1 MNRNRRL
8 AYLAEMGIETW
19 VPTQAL
25 SGAAQGHWIAP
36 ASLNPSG
43 SISANSSA
51 NISSGSPA
59 VLPQQSQKVIVNRG
73 LAIAEVLDL
82 GGDAKTSSQQQ
93 PQVQSAPVS
102 NTSTNATT
110 ASTTTNKQTSTA
122 TVREQSSATVDVYTQ
137 SDSLE
142 QFTLASSVCGNLLLI
157 DDISAMSFASSAYQ
171 NWINAILLSLGKLPG
186 DKPLMST
193 AASQLD
199 RFEWPLPDSGLFDS
213 TEQAAKDIVSAWLL
227 RKLQENQVSWV
238 LLMGKASIATLAN
251 TQDGGHDA
259 NHDKQ
264 LGAIAALPGS
274 SSVQALLTHGS
285 AELWAQ
291 PLLKR
296 DFWQHLQGITT
307 RSE

>member
-36 ASLNPSG
+36 ASIDPSEAV
-43 SISANSSA
+43 SANASA
-51 NISSGSPA
+51 NISSSNHSAP
-59 VLPQQSQKVIVNRG
+59 PQQSQKVIVNRG

-82 GGDAKTSSQQQ
+82 GEDGKTSFQTQS
-93 PQVQSAPVS
+93 QVQSTPVS
-102 NTSTNATT
+102 NTAANA
-110 ASTTTNKQTSTA
+110 TTNKQTSTA
-122 TVREQSSATVDVYTQ
+122 TVLEQSSATVAVYTQ
-137 SDSLE
+137 SDSIE
-142 QFTLASSVCGNLLLI
+142 RFTLASSVCGNLLLV

-199 RFEWPLPDSGLFDS
+199 RFEWPLADSGLFDS
-213 TEQAAKDIVSAWLL
+213 TEQAAKEIVSAWLL
-227 RKLQENQVSWV
+227 RKLQENEVSWV

-251 TQDGGHDA
+251 THDGGHDA
-259 NHDKQ
+259 KQ

-285 AELWAQ
+285 AELWGQ
-291 PLLKR
+291 PILKR
-296 DFWQHLQGITT
+296 DFWQHLQALNT

>member
-59 VLPQQSQKVIVNRG
+59 ASPQQSQKVIVNRG

-82 GGDAKTSSQQQ
+82 GGDVKTSSQQQ
-93 PQVQSAPVS
+93 PQAQSAPVS
-102 NTSTNATT
+102 NTAANAEEVNT
-110 ASTTTNKQTSTA
+110 ATNKQTSTA
-122 TVREQSSATVDVYTQ
+122 TVLTQSSATVAVYTQ

-142 QFTLASSVCGNLLLI
+142 QFTLASSVCGNLLLV

-199 RFEWPLPDSGLFDS
+199 RFEWPLADSGLFDS

-251 TQDGGHDA
+251 TQDGDHDA
-259 NHDKQ
+259 NHGKQ

-296 DFWQHLQGITT
+296 DFWQHLQAVTT